1 MTITTEGDHALSASA
16 SDVAGNTSA
25 LSSAVHINF
34 DITPP
39 NTPQLEWDGQN
50 ITIKLDGDIKES
62 DIIDLNIDGNDH
74 KILISKS
81 DIDNGYINYEWLF
94 KEHENTNEIY
104 SYITDAAGNKS
115 ETYDIEKKEDNLTEF
130 EFNKSNEELFQKGG
144 HYLFGDL
151 VLNMENISNSAGWK
165 TGIFKYDGTMNL
177 QIGNLSDTLISSKNN
192 SEFNVFDFTLGNMN
206 DTKTGSTFESMT
218 VSFLDENGQELY
230 SKILD
235 SNSGLSDKSDHVRIE
250 MPELNSYFTT
260 VKIHSDGAL
269 LWLNDIKLSSNNF
282 SKKNIENEN
291 KSLSTNIKYDD
302 VIHHE
307 NDLLFNN
314 QNKEINFQEENS
326 TTHSQYVKNIDFD
339 IEFNSASNLGI

>member
-1 MTITTEGDHALSASA
+1 
-16 SDVAGNTSA
+16 
-25 LSSAVHINF
+25 
-34 DITPP
+34 
-39 NTPQLEWDGQN
+39 
-50 ITIKLDGDIKES
+50 
-62 DIIDLNIDGNDH
+62 
-74 KILISKS
+74 
-81 DIDNGYINYEWLF
+81 
-94 KEHENTNEIY
+94 
-104 SYITDAAGNKS
+104 
-115 ETYDIEKKEDNLTEF
+115 
-130 EFNKSNEELFQKGG
+130 
-144 HYLFGDL
+144 
-151 VLNMENISNSAGWK
+151 MENISNSAGWK

-177 QIGNLSDTLISSKNN
+177 QIGNSSDTLISSKNN

-218 VSFLDENGQELY
+218 ISFLDENGQEVY

-250 MPELNSYFTT
+250 MPDFNSYFTT

-326 TTHSQYVKNIDFD
+326 TSHSQYVKNIDFD